1 MRRDVNRASALLGIE
16 RSGPIGYRYAIQCRN
31 GHRNYKSECY
41 SDNNDDDNDDNNNN
55 NDSCAVNNC
64 TNDCRSNDNAS
75 HVNHYFNNHVNQQHC
90 SSDGGGVNKSGGAGS
105 PNDDATRDASEC
117 RKASGICF
125 NDHPE
130 AVSGLNANK
139 HYEGRPV
146 LRICRHEPEGSS

>member
-16 RSGPIGYRYAIQCRN
+16 RSGPIGYRYAIQCCN
-31 GHRNYKSECY
+31 GHRNYKSQCC
-41 SDNNDDDNDDNNNN
+41 SDNNDDNNNDNN

-117 RKASGICF
+117 RKASGICI
-125 NDHPE
+125 DEHPE
-130 AVSGLNANK
+130 TVSGLNANK
-139 HYEGRPV
+139 HYERQAV
-146 LRICRHEPEGSS
+146 LRIRRHELEGSS